1 MTVRYGQFYFGVGMQ
16 TSSPARSL
24 RNTASLAAILLGGA
38 LAGCAMMPKDG
49 ATPAPKPP
57 AAYATSQSFT
67 APAADWPKLDWWRAY
82 GDTELDGLIDEALN
96 GSPTIAQ
103 ARARLD
109 RAKANLG
116 TARAGLFPTLS
127 LSGTVVET
135 KQSYH
140 TGIPPEFVPKGYND
154 FAQGTLNFNYEFDF
168 WGKNR
173 DAVSAAT
180 SESRAADADAA
191 AARLI
196 LSTAVAGA
204 YADLARLYAERDVAM
219 RAAQSRQETY
229 DLVARRVTDGADNR
243 SASQEAMAGVHTAK
257 ANLAE
262 IDETIGLTRDELAA
276 LMGEGPDRG
285 LSIARPGAASIKAFG
300 LPPTLAADLI
310 GRRPDVVAARWRA
323 EAAAKRIGVA
333 KAQFYPDIN
342 LVADLGFEALHVH
355 NFFEAGSDI
364 GSVGPAATLPI
375 FEGGRLRAGLRG
387 AQADYAEAV
396 ATYDSTLTQALQE
409 VADAAQSERDLGDRL
424 SQSQA
429 ALAADEDAYRI
440 ARLRYEGGLSDY
452 QSVLLVEDS
461 VLVDR
466 RVVVDLQARAFA
478 LDIQLVKALG
488 GGFQVQDQTHG

>member
-1 MTVRYGQFYFGVGMQ
+1 MTVRYGQFYFGADMQ
-16 TSSPARSL
+16 TSSRSP
-24 RNTASLAAILLGGA
+24 RNAASLIAILLGGA

-57 AAYATSQSFT
+57 GAYATSQSFT

-82 GDTELDGLIDEALN
+82 GDTELNGLIDEALS
-96 GSPTIAQ
+96 GSPTLAQ
-103 ARARLD
+103 AKARLD
-109 RAKANLG
+109 KAKADLG
-116 TARAGLFPTLS
+116 TARAGLFPTLA
-127 LSGTVVET
+127 LSGSVYEA
-135 KQSYH
+135 KQSYNL
-140 TGIPPEFVPKGYND
+140 GIPPEFVPHGYND
-154 FAQGTLNFNYEFDF
+154 YATGLLNFNYEFDF

-173 DAVSAAT
+173 GAVSAAT
-180 SESRAADADAA
+180 SEARAANADAA

-204 YADLARLYAERDVAM
+204 YADLSRLYAERDVAE

-243 SASQEAMAGVHTAK
+243 SASQQAMAGVHTAK
-257 ANLAE
+257 ASLAE
-262 IDETIGLTRDELAA
+262 IDEDIGLTRDELAA
-276 LMGEGPDRG
+276 LLGEGPDRG
-285 LSIARPGAASIKAFG
+285 LSIARPGGATIKAFG
-300 LPPTLAADLI
+300 LPANLAADLI

-355 NFFEAGSDI
+355 NFLESGSDV

-387 AQADYAEAV
+387 AQADYADAV

-409 VADAAQSERDLGDRL
+409 VADAAQSERALGDRL

-461 VLVDR
+461 VLTDR
-466 RVVVDLQARAFA
+466 RVVVDLQARAFT